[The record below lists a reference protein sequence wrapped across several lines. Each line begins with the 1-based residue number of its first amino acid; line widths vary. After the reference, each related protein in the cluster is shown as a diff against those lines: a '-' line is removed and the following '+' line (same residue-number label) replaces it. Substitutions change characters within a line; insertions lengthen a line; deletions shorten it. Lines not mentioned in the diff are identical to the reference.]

1 MDPTQRAARIFGEFA
16 EAYALKYGDVG
27 RYGPS
32 LDRFLALIPD
42 GGHVLELACGPGN
55 VTRVLADRR
64 PDVRILSTDL
74 APEMLV
80 VARRAVPE
88 AEHLLLDMR
97 AVGTLGQQFHGVVCA
112 FGLPYLDQQAA
123 AKFIRDVAS
132 CLLPGG
138 ALYLS
143 TMEDDPAKSGWEGPS
158 EDRLI
163 LMNYHLAK
171 DLGAVLRTAGLASVL
186 EDRVSYVAP
195 NGNAVTDLLIVA
207 RLT

>member
-1 MDPTQRAARIFGEFA
+1 MDPTQRAVRIFGEYA

-55 VTRVLADRR
+55 VTRFLVDRR
-64 PDVRILSTDL
+64 PDVRIRSTDL
-74 APEMLV
+74 APEMLE

-88 AEHLLLDMR
+88 AEHLQLDMR

-123 AKFIRDVAS
+123 AKFINDVAG

-158 EDRLI
+158 EDRSI
-163 LMNYHLAK
+163 LMNYHLAE
-171 DLGAVLRTAGLASVL
+171 DLDTVLRAAGLSASNV
-186 EDRVSYVAP
+186 ERVSYTDA
-195 NGNAVTDLLIVA
+195 NGDPVTDMMLVYTL
-207 RLT
+207 